1 MLKPLTRFSIAA
13 HEEGYLLRLETED
26 GEPVD
31 ILASFDQLDLLSEEI
46 DRRLDEDSDQ
56 ALPLQSND

>member
-1 MLKPLTRFSIAA
+1 MLKPLTRFSITA